1 MARVLTGL
9 IIGVAWLLL
18 LLLAPPVIFWLV
30 ICLLALLAL
39 QEYAAMLLRGGGE
52 PRWRRPFVLL
62 ALLPVLSAVSAEPL
76 WIAGGAMAAFAGLL
90 LLSLAAT
97 QASEHGGHEVS
108 GPAFDFLPRAVL
120 GIFYPALLLAHFP
133 LLLAQPAGRSWLLLA
148 AIIAVAADTGAYYAG
163 TRLGRHKLC
172 PALSPGKTVEG
183 LIGGVVAAML
193 GSFLVVW
200 WWLSEIG
207 LLQSLLF
214 AFILSLASVVGDLV
228 ESLLKR
234 GAGLKDSGT
243 LLPGHGGLL
252 DRIDS
257 LLLVVPLLYYLVL
270 LTERLRPVIS
280 TSYLPW

>member
-1 MARVLTGL
+1 MTRVLTGL
-9 IIGVAWLLL
+9 VVGVAWLLL

-39 QEYAAMLLRGGGE
+39 QEYAAMLLPGGG
-52 PRWRRPFVLL
+52 RRLRIPFVLL
-62 ALLPVLSAVSAEPL
+62 ALLPVLAAVGAEPL

-90 LLSLAAT
+90 LLSLAAHGRLA
-97 QASEHGGHEVS
+97 ASQESVPGSAAAGGH
-108 GPAFDFLPRAVL
+108 DFLPRAVL

-148 AIIAVAADTGAYYAG
+148 AVIAVAADTGAYYAG

-172 PALSPGKTVEG
+172 PSLSPGKTVEG
-183 LIGGVVAAML
+183 LLGGVLAAML
-193 GSFLVVW
+193 GSFLVAW
-200 WWLSEIG
+200 WWLPEIE
-207 LLQSLLF
+207 LLHSLLF
-214 AFILSLASVVGDLV
+214 AFILSLTSVAGDLV

-234 GAGLKDSGT
+234 GAGVKDSGT
-243 LLPGHGGLL
+243 LLPGHGGVL

-270 LTERLRPVIS
+270 LTEHMAGR
-280 TSYLPW
+280 